1 MHGGTNPLLKVLV
14 TGIWQIYRL
23 ARSGGNGQIAAVGAP
38 CELRIMARPNFDYP
52 NDVTVYLVE
61 EDFGHLGRAYRETDA
76 AEADRETIVRNFLSG
91 QYRDAVRVVAFN
103 TAEGW
108 PRDVSE
114 DIANAVL
121 DQAYDADETLSED
134 TKRFIDRHVT
144 PGEKRPPAPSV
155 RRGDDRAIR
164 KKA

>member
-1 MHGGTNPLLKVLV
+1 
-14 TGIWQIYRL
+14 
-23 ARSGGNGQIAAVGAP
+23 
-38 CELRIMARPNFDYP
+38 MARPVFDRP

-76 AEADRETIVRNFLSG
+76 AEADRETIVRNFISG
-91 QYRDAVRVVAFN
+91 QYRNAVRVVAFN

-108 PRDVSE
+108 SRNVSE

-134 TKRFIDRHVT
+134 TKRFITRHVT
-144 PGEKRPPAPSV
+144 AGEKRPPAPSV
-155 RRGDDRAIR
+155 RRREDQAIR